1 MSITRMAVFI
11 GIMCSVWMTSPS
23 TADAF
28 EKFVGQADRGST
40 KVKNCVDGKGG
51 SESFAN
57 STALKVELDL
67 DLADGDGLGGD
78 DNFVAAFSY
87 DGQTAEPPLFRGIWS
102 KIDERNGTETYQ
114 LTPSGDLA
122 VLAESA
128 AISSD
133 DISVPST
140 AAWVDSGIAIASGDT
155 LMISATGSCSPNG
168 TTNFNGPDGDGAACI
183 TCVAPGPTS
192 RYALVGRIGA
202 AGTPFLIGSSFSET
216 IFESGSLFLAFN
228 DDIFGDNGGS
238 FLASVDVS
246 TSIGW
251 DDLLTF
257 MNEEAGDACQTAPP
271 SVDFPALSE
280 LLKGTLVVKKTLD
293 DTNARKCDASCQA
306 VCGGSNCR
314 EAEVRLDVKAF
325 MKDSDVGG
333 VSPKTD
339 WVKFK
344 YKAKG
349 YVVLNP

>member
-1 MSITRMAVFI
+1 MAVFI

-23 TADAF
+23 TANAF
-28 EKFVGQADRGST
+28 EKFVGQSDRGST
-40 KVKNCVDGKGG
+40 KVKTCVDGKGG
-51 SESFAN
+51 RESFAN
-57 STALKVELDL
+57 STALRVELDIDL
-67 DLADGDGLGGD
+67 DDGDGLDGD

-87 DGQTAEPPLFRGIWS
+87 DGQVAAPPLFRGTWS

-122 VLAESA
+122 ALSEPA
-128 AISSD
+128 ANSSD
-133 DISVPST
+133 DVSVPAT
-140 AAWVDSGIAIASGDT
+140 ANWVDSGIEIASGDT
-155 LMISATGSCSPNG
+155 LVSSATGSASPNG

-183 TCVAPGPTS
+183 TCIAPGPTS

-216 IFESGSLFLAFN
+216 VSESGSLFLAFN
-228 DDIFGDNGGS
+228 DDFFGDNGGS

-246 TSIGW
+246 SSIGGW
-251 DDLLTF
+251 NDLLTF
-257 MNEEAGDACQTAPP
+257 MNEEAGDACEQAPP
-271 SVDFPALSE
+271 SVVFPALSE
-280 LLKGTLVVKKTLD
+280 LLKGTLVVKKALD

-306 VCGGSNCR
+306 ACGGSSCR
-314 EAEVRLDVKAF
+314 EAQLRLDVKAF
-325 MKDSDVGG
+325 MKGGTGDGG

-339 WVKFK
+339 WVKFR